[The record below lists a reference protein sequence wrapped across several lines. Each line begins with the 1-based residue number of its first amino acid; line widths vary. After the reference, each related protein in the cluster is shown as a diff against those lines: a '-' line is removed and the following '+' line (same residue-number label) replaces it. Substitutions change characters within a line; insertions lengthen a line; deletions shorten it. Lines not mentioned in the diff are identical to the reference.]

1 MITPIPSS
9 LIPPTSLLWTD
20 LEPWMDAEY
29 ARQVCALMRWDA
41 VAAVPPSSANSSN
54 NNAGYCVLTF
64 GNSASA
70 AVALTHYHE
79 DRPVKSRDVQCG
91 IHCSWGVE
99 VVHGGCAVCFAVLE
113 AGRTWT
119 TVSAEVLDG
128 GWGLEDYRFGS
139 TLLLLECFAC
149 LLPFPVYPSA
159 TLALWLGMLR
169 RVEVTVGE
177 HMSTRPWRPN
187 DDAQLCASV
196 SRSLSTRSTNAVK
209 SPPDP
214 PHPHPHPHPHASAH
228 TTSTSTSTPAPPPL
242 PHATSPARP
251 TSSSTNNSNGSD
263 TASANGGISP
273 APLSPGYSRPVPS
286 ATGIAMD
293 AAGLG
298 SVGGG
303 GGEYAKEY
311 SIFVGDLAPETSN
324 SDLVLCM
331 LPSFCNLD
339 ATLTKRMQVFRNP
352 VLGVEERP
360 PFASCK
366 SAKIMLDPVT
376 GVSRGYGFVRF
387 TDEADQQRALI
398 EMHGLYCLSRPMR
411 VSLATAKFKPPPPSE
426 LSVSVSAP
434 GGHPSVWLPTSVSG
448 DQHPHQP
455 SPYQPPPPSVSAP
468 IAGHYPNGEPP
479 GYTPKGGLITSASG
493 SRILRFRT
501 QPQRTSCSK
510 RWLVAAGG
518 DNCKPQADEWRHT
531 AQGCAI
537 LGNLIG
543 PNGEQLTSTDPYNTT
558 VFVGGLSPLVDED
571 TLRTFFVPFGEIHYV
586 KVPFVRKADAER
598 AIGKMQGF
606 PVGGSRIRLSW
617 GRSQYKAAKQL
628 LRRLRLHSR
637 SKPPPPPTQQMPVL
651 PQQIVPP
658 IPPAAAVASSA
669 AGANVVANGITPAMP
684 DGMTHEQAVA
694 LLQKFQMQ
702 GFAAFSGPP
711 AGVVN
716 GNGHNGYGPATTP
729 ANENG
734 GYAGMGAIMLR
745 PRIQG
750 VGGVGE
756 GQSNGQQQAQQQQ
769 QPHFTDESRTVQEG
783 PFGDAQDVAH
793 EVVTPS
799 TQVPTSSFSPFWP
812 DPHQHGQQQ
821 QHQQQQAQQQQQQRQ
836 PIGGLYA
843 AAELLGRRRDT
854 NAGMMPYGGAQRG
867 GLGVPT
873 GKSYTPSFFPVQPS
887 IQTSGG
893 SAAVPICGRG
903 GYGGSPPAFQVI
915 RYQEPRPISRPGSG
929 AACGAGEQLRVERI
943 VGGELLFDP
952 MHDLNGTLVSLDLN
966 REREREYA
974 WGLKSPTVTE
984 SASAESTSSGGSVQF
999 RMSME
1004 SP

>member
-1 MITPIPSS
+1 MNNTATASRPYRFPPPPTTTNVNPGSSLGTNANSSTPASSSSATSSTMITPIPSS
-9 LIPPTSLLWTD
+9 LIPPTSLLWTE

-41 VAAVPPSSANSSN
+41 VATVPPSSANSSN

-70 AVALTHYHE
+70 AVALTHVNSPMGAQMTMPNSA
-79 DRPVKSRDVQCG
+79 RPCRGRYPPAAPTPSTPSRSTPPTPSSSPAC
-91 IHCSWGVE
+91 I
-99 VVHGGCAVCFAVLE
+99 
-113 AGRTWT
+113 RTHALDLDLNSRST
-119 TVSAEVLDG
+119 TTAACHFSCTPNFFLDQQ
-128 GWGLEDYRFGS
+128 LK
-139 TLLLLECFAC
+139 
-149 LLPFPVYPSA
+149 
-159 TLALWLGMLR
+159 WLG
-169 RVEVTVGE
+169 
-177 HMSTRPWRPN
+177 
-187 DDAQLCASV
+187 
-196 SRSLSTRSTNAVK
+196 
-209 SPPDP
+209 
-214 PHPHPHPHPHASAH
+214 
-228 TTSTSTSTPAPPPL
+228 
-242 PHATSPARP
+242 
-251 TSSSTNNSNGSD
+251 SSSD

-273 APLSPGYSRPVPS
+273 APLSPGYSRHVPS

-298 SVGGG
+298 SVGSG
-303 GGEYAKEY
+303 GGEYPKEY

-324 SDLVLCM
+324 S
-331 LPSFCNLD
+331 LPQSG
-339 ATLTKRMQVFRNP
+339 AR
-352 VLGVEERP
+352 VEERP
-360 PFASCK
+360 CAEVYQAVRELQERKDYAGSGK
-366 SAKIMLDPVT
+366 DPVT

-398 EMHGLYCLSRPMR
+398 EMHGPYCLSRPMR

-426 LSVSVSAP
+426 LPVSVSAP
-434 GGHPSVWLPTSVSG
+434 GGYPGVWLPTSVSG
-448 DQHPHQP
+448 DQHPHQL

-468 IAGHYPNGEPP
+468 IAEHYPNGEPP
-479 GYTPKGGLITSASG
+479 GYTRKGGLTTSASG
-493 SRILRFRT
+493 PEYFALGPSPNGPLA
-501 QPQRTSCSK
+501 PN
-510 RWLVAAGG
+510 GG
-518 DNCKPQADEWRHT
+518 GGGGGGNCKPQADEWRHT
-531 AQGCAI
+531 AQGRAI

-558 VFVGGLSPLVDED
+558 VFVGGLSPLVGED

-586 KVPFVRKADAER
+586 KVPVGKHCGFVQFVRKADAER

-617 GRSQYKAAKQL
+617 GRSQYKAAQAAAQAAQAAL
-628 LRRLRLHSR
+628 AQQAHH
-637 SKPPPPPTQQMPVL
+637 PPPPPTQQMPVL

-669 AGANVVANGITPAMP
+669 AGANGVANGITPAMP

-694 LLQKFQMQ
+694 LFQKFQMQ

-716 GNGHNGYGPATTP
+716 GNGHNGYVPATTP
-729 ANENG
+729 ANVNG
-734 GYAGMGAIMLR
+734 GYAGANGAGNEQPHR
-745 PRIQG
+745 NGGYHASSPNSG
-750 VGGVGE
+750 GGGVGE

-769 QPHFTDESRTVQEG
+769 QPHFTDESRKVQEG
-783 PFGDAQDVAH
+783 PFGDAQDAAH

-799 TQVPTSSFSPFWP
+799 RQVPTSSFSPFWP

-854 NAGMMPYGGAQRG
+854 YAGMMPYGGAQRG

-873 GKSYTPSFFPVQPS
+873 GKSYTTSFFPVQPS

-893 SAAVPICGRG
+893 SAAVPICGGVGKSAGSPTRG
-903 GYGGSPPAFQVI
+903 GYAGSPPAFQVI

-929 AACGAGEQLRVERI
+929 AACGGGGEQLRVERI

-952 MHDLNGTLVSLDLN
+952 IHDLNGTLVSLDLD

-984 SASAESTSSGGSVQF
+984 STSTESTSSGGTVQF